1 MADFTHGT
9 TNGSGSAPE
18 GSDLQPIAWA
28 VETGAVDEVLRVMDL
43 RLQRRRQR
51 RRRLAGAVAAVLVLG
66 VVTVGWLRRP
76 GAAATLVSAPPTAV
90 VALPERRELAD
101 GSVVELRAGAE
112 FVVAFTEAERRVLLS
127 KGEARFQVAKNP
139 ARPFIVQAGGVL
151 ARAVGTAFLVQ
162 VSPQQVEVIVTEGR
176 VQVSAPSS
184 DTPPALNPE
193 AHAPLL
199 VPGERAVVS
208 QPTAFTPTVVPV
220 VSTVSAPQL
229 SERLAWLAPRL
240 EFSATPLAE
249 AVRLI
254 NQYSAVKLTVADAA
268 LESVRLSGLI
278 RADNVE
284 TFWRLLEEDYGLRV
298 EHRSPTEVVLHAG
311 RN

>member
-1 MADFTHGT
+1 
-9 TNGSGSAPE
+9 
-18 GSDLQPIAWA
+18 
-28 VETGAVDEVLRVMDL
+28 MDL

-51 RRRLAGAVAAVLVLG
+51 RRRLAGAIAAVLVLG
-66 VVTVGWLRRP
+66 VVTVGVFRRP
-76 GAAATLVSAPPTAV
+76 WAAATLASAAPTAV
-90 VALPERRELAD
+90 VALPDRRELAD

-112 FVVAFTEAERRVLLS
+112 FEVAFTETERRVLLRR
-127 KGEARFQVAKNP
+127 GEARFQVTKNP

-176 VQVSAPSS
+176 VQVSAPAP
-184 DTPPALNPE
+184 DTQSAVNLD

-199 VPGERAVVS
+199 VPGERVVVP
-208 QPTAFTPTVVPV
+208 QPTASAPSVVPV
-220 VSTVSAPQL
+220 VSMVSAPQL

-240 EFSATPLAE
+240 EFSATPLVE

-254 NQYSAVKLTVADAA
+254 NQYSTVKLTVADAA

-298 EHRSPTEVVLHAG
+298 EHRSSTEVILHAG
-311 RN
+311 RK